1 MTKPKVV
8 LVAEDAAGL
17 QTLRLLERRGWHIDA
32 VLTASRERRA
42 GATVAEAARRSGISV
57 LAPQVAAEA
66 DFADVV
72 RARGVDLL
80 LNVHSLVV
88 IDRAVVATPRVGS
101 FNLHPGPLPEY
112 AGLNVPSWA
121 ILNGERRHAVTLH
134 WMTERV
140 DAGPIAWSRRFP
152 INRSDT
158 GISLFIRCVRMGL
171 PLIERLL
178 LCVERGTRIPKRAQE
193 LGEQQFFG
201 ARPPNEGRVSWSDRA
216 RRISDLVRA
225 SDYRPFTSP
234 WGHPTTARAGR
245 SIGIVEAS
253 PTRRSSSAPP
263 GTVTGGRDR
272 SVLVATADRWLA
284 VGRVHHEGHYRDAAD
299 VLRADDVL
307 H

>member
-1 MTKPKVV
+1 MTKPRVV
-8 LVAEDAAGL
+8 LVAEEAAGL
-17 QTLRLLERRGWHIDA
+17 RTLRLLERRGWDIDA
-32 VLTASRERRA
+32 VVTSSRGSGA
-42 GATVAEAARRSGISV
+42 GATVADAARSCGLCV
-57 LAPQVAAEA
+57 LAPQAAAEA
-66 DFADVV
+66 AFADVV
-72 RARGVDLL
+72 RAHRVDLL

-88 IDRAVVATPRVGS
+88 IHRDVVATPRVGS

-121 ILNGERRHAVTLH
+121 IFNGERRHGVTLH
-134 WMTERV
+134 WMTASV

-152 INRSDT
+152 IERSDT

-178 LCVERGTRIPKRAQE
+178 QCVESGTRIPRRAQDLAE
-193 LGEQQFFG
+193 RRFFG
-201 ARPPNEGRVSWSDRA
+201 ARPPNDGRVSWSDTA
-216 RRISDLVRA
+216 HRIADFARA

-245 SIGIVEAS
+245 SIGIVEAC
-253 PTRRSSSAPP
+253 PTRRPSSAPP
-263 GTVTGGRDR
+263 GTVAGGRDR

-284 VGRVHHEGHYRDAAD
+284 VERVHDDGRYLDAAD

-307 H
+307 D